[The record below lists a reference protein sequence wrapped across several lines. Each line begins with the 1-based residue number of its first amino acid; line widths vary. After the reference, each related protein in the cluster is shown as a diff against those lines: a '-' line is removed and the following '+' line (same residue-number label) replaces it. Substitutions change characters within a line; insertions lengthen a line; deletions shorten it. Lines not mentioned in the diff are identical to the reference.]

1 MEQTKDI
8 NKRDIRIKIIN
19 LQDQHCNDCEYRYK
33 ASHCLHNCDI
43 GKQINKLGT
52 ALGGTYVAGQPK
64 RRTKAE
70 WDVLC
75 EKTLIMQELGMTNVQ
90 IAEELGIR
98 DPSYIS
104 EQLKKKEPNIKISH
118 TVLKE

>member
-1 MEQTKDI
+1 MGQTKDS
-8 NKRDIRIKIIN
+8 NKRAIRIKIIN
-19 LQDQHCNDCEYRYK
+19 LQDQHCNGCEHQYK
-33 ASHCLHNCDI
+33 ASHCLHNCAI

-52 ALGGTYVAGQPK
+52 ALGGTYVADQPK

-75 EKTLIMQELGMTNVQ
+75 EKTLIMQEMGMTNVQ
-90 IAEELGIR
+90 IAKELGIR

-104 EQLKKKEPNIKISH
+104 EQLKKRN
-118 TVLKE
+118 LR

>member
-1 MEQTKDI
+1 MKQIKEVS
-8 NKRDIRIKIIN
+8 KRDIRIKIIN
-19 LQDQHCNDCEYRYK
+19 LQDQHCNGCEHQYK
-33 ASHCLHNCDI
+33 ANHCLHNCYI

-52 ALGGTYVAGQPK
+52 ALGGTYVDDNPK

-75 EKTLIMQELGMTNVQ
+75 AKALIMKEHGMTNVQ
-90 IAEELGIR
+90 IAKELEIR

-104 EQLKKKEPNIKISH
+104 EQLKKRN
-118 TVLKE
+118 LR

>member
-1 MEQTKDI
+1 MEQIKEVS
-8 NKRDIRIKIIN
+8 KRDIRIKIID
-19 LQDQHCNDCEYRYK
+19 LQDQHCNGCEHQYK
-33 ASHCLHNCDI
+33 PSYCLHNCDI

-52 ALGGTYVAGQPK
+52 ALGGTYVANQPK

-75 EKTLIMQELGMTNVQ
+75 GKTLIMLGVGMTKVQ
-90 IAEELGIR
+90 IAKELGIR

-104 EQLKKKEPNIKISH
+104 EQLKKRN
-118 TVLKE
+118 LR

>member
-1 MEQTKDI
+1 MEQIKEVS
-8 NKRDIRIKIIN
+8 KRDIRIKIID
-19 LQDQHCNDCEYRYK
+19 LQDQHCNGCEHQYK
-33 ASHCLHNCDI
+33 SSHCLHNCDV

-52 ALGGTYVAGQPK
+52 ALGGTYVGDKPK

-75 EKTLIMQELGMTNVQ
+75 AKTLIMLESGMTKVQ
-90 IAEELGIR
+90 IAKELEIR

-104 EQLKKKEPNIKISH
+104 EQLKKRN
-118 TVLKE
+118 LR

>member
-1 MEQTKDI
+1 MEQIKGI

-19 LQDQHCNDCEYRYK
+19 LQDQHCNGCKHQYK
-33 ASHCLHNCDI
+33 PSHCLHNCAI
-43 GKQINKLGT
+43 GKQMNKLGT
-52 ALGGTYVAGQPK
+52 ALGGTYVGDKPK

-75 EKTLIMQELGMTNVQ
+75 EKTLIMLEMGMTKVQ
-90 IAEELGIR
+90 IAKKLGIR

-104 EQLKKKEPNIKISH
+104 EQLKKRN
-118 TVLKE
+118 LR

>member
-1 MEQTKDI
+1 MGQIKDI
-8 NKRDIRIKIIN
+8 NKRAVRLKIIN
-19 LQDQHCNDCEYRYK
+19 LQDQHCNGCEYRYK
-33 ASHCLHNCDI
+33 ANHCLHNCDI

-52 ALGGTYVAGQPK
+52 ALGGTYVGDNRK

-75 EKTLIMQELGMTNVQ
+75 AKTLIMLESGMTKVQ
-90 IAEELGIR
+90 IAKELGIR

-104 EQLKKKEPNIKISH
+104 EQLKKRN
-118 TVLKE
+118 LR

>member
-1 MEQTKDI
+1 MGKVKDT
-8 NKRDIRIKIIN
+8 NKRVIRIKIIN
-19 LQDQHCNDCEYRYK
+19 LQDQHCNGCEYQYK
-33 ASHCLHNCDI
+33 SSHCLHNCDI

-52 ALGGTYVAGQPK
+52 ALEGTYVADKPK

-75 EKTLIMQELGMTNVQ
+75 EKALIMQELGMTNVQ
-90 IAEELGIR
+90 IANELGIR

-104 EQLKKKEPNIKISH
+104 EQLKKRN
-118 TVLKE
+118 LR

>member
-1 MEQTKDI
+1 MEQTKGI
-8 NKRDIRIKIIN
+8 NKRALRIKILN
-19 LQDQHCNDCEYRYK
+19 LQDQHCNGCEHQYK
-33 ASHCLHNCDI
+33 ASHCLYNCAV

-52 ALGGTYVAGQPK
+52 ALGGTYVADQPK

-75 EKTLIMQELGMTNVQ
+75 AKALIMKEHGMTNVQ
-90 IAEELGIR
+90 IAKKLEIR

-104 EQLKKKEPNIKISH
+104 EQLKKRN
-118 TVLKE
+118 LR

>member
-1 MEQTKDI
+1 MEQIKSI
-8 NKRDIRIKIIN
+8 NKRAVRIEIID
-19 LQDQHCNDCEYRYK
+19 LQDHHCNRCEYQYK
-33 ASHCLHNCDI
+33 PSYCLHNCDI

-52 ALGGTYVAGQPK
+52 ALGGTYVGDQPK

-75 EKTLIMQELGMTNVQ
+75 EKTLIMQEMGMTNVQ
-90 IAEELGIR
+90 IAKELGIR

-104 EQLKKKEPNIKISH
+104 EQLKKRN
-118 TVLKE
+118 LR

>member
-1 MEQTKDI
+1 MGQTKDI
-8 NKRDIRIKIIN
+8 NKRAIRIKIIN
-19 LQDQHCNDCEYRYK
+19 LQDQHCNGCEHLYK
-33 ASHCLHNCDI
+33 PSYCLHNCVI

-52 ALGGTYVAGQPK
+52 ALGGTYVADQPK

-75 EKTLIMQELGMTNVQ
+75 EKTLIMLERGMTKVQ
-90 IAEELGIR
+90 IAKELGIR

-104 EQLKKKEPNIKISH
+104 EQLKKRN
-118 TVLKE
+118 LR